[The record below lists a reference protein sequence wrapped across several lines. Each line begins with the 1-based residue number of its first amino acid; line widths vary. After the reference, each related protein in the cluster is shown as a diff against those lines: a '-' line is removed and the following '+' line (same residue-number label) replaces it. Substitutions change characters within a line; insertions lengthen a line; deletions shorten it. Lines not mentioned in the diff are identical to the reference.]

1 MIDHDDLIYAPFEG
15 IVPAPE
21 YAAEVAAPPYDV
33 LSSEEAKARAQGHP
47 FSFLHVSKAE
57 IDFDGVSPYDDKV
70 YDKAA
75 ENFRL
80 LLQRGIL
87 RRQSKP
93 CYFVYQ
99 MQAGGHTQTGLAVA
113 ASVKAYLEGR
123 IKRHELTRIAKE
135 NDRVRQIRA
144 VGAQTGPA
152 LLFNRPIP
160 AVRAL
165 LQKITSHAPYFSFSG
180 DYGVRHSL
188 WIIDDEAD
196 IALISKA
203 FAEQNEAYIAD
214 GHHRSAAAAR
224 LAQENG
230 STGTARFLAIAF
242 FADEMKIL
250 DYNRFVHDLNGMTA
264 EEFCQKLAGDFEL
277 VPSCCQK
284 PARKGQF
291 MLYLGSGK
299 WFEMN
304 YKGAYDDAN
313 PVARLDVSLL
323 SDKVLARLLNIT
335 DLRNDERIEFVGG
348 IRGAE
353 EVQRLVDARPGSL
366 GILVYPTAI
375 DELIAVADAHLLMPP
390 KSTWF
395 EPKPADGPVSNPADD
410 AAGEIK
416 QTA

>member
-291 MLYLGSGK
+291 MLYLGNGK

>member
-160 AVRAL
+160 AVRVL

-277 VPSCCQK
+277 VPSCCKK

-291 MLYLGSGK
+291 MLYLGSDK